1 MIINNAEITFAYMD
15 NKNEIAVLLGN
26 NIKRII
32 AEKGLKTRIIAGEL
46 DIDPATLR
54 KYMNGD
60 FVMGVDKLVKIAKA
74 LNVDMNELFLPQPP
88 TI

>member
-1 MIINNAEITFAYMD
+1 MD

-32 AEKGLKTRIIAGEL
+32 AEKDLKTRIIAGEL
-46 DIDPATLR
+46 NIEPSTLR

-60 FVMGVDKLVKIAKA
+60 FVMGVDKLYKIAEA
-74 LNVDMNELFLPQPP
+74 LDVDMNELFQR
-88 TI
+88 

>member
-1 MIINNAEITFAYMD
+1 MD